1 MTLYLN
7 KHIIICLMINKL
19 NLKKLI
25 FFPGLINIQIN
36 YINIT
41 KIFLI
46 AFTIVLLGLS
56 FSEAKKKEKEEEEK
70 DCLYCNKYEKLK
82 EWPESERPEA
92 FIYEEVDYPKEMF
105 HKQNKTSKLRQG
117 ESGKKVYARFVK
129 GKGQLNKY
137 QHLMI
142 RDMAY
147 FEALF
152 NEMLNDKNASV
163 ETLEGLKKGR
173 EAMRMSLQISPKA
186 KTSEA
191 VLKFWA
197 TGKMLKLA
205 HKKNKKKKKKKAKID
220 PEISQRAAVL
230 ANMKKQIATAKVNAQ
245 RAATIEAQKQ
255 IETTK

>member
-1 MTLYLN
+1 MIKSFETQKENIHKSILKILFTAF
-7 KHIIICLMINKL
+7 IICL
-19 NLKKLI
+19 
-25 FFPGLINIQIN
+25 
-36 YINIT
+36 
-41 KIFLI
+41 
-46 AFTIVLLGLS
+46 LS
-56 FSEAKKKEKEEEEK
+56 ILSSEAAKKKDEEK

-82 EWPESERPEA
+82 DWPESERPEA
-92 FIYEEVDYPKEMF
+92 FIYEEVNYPEKMF
-105 HKQNKTSKLRQG
+105 HKNNKTSKLRQG
-117 ESGKKVYARFVK
+117 EAGKKVYQRFVK

-152 NEMLNDKNASV
+152 NEMLNDPKASV

-220 PEISQRAAVL
+220 PEISERAAVL

-255 IETTK
+255 IETSK

>member
-1 MTLYLN
+1 
-7 KHIIICLMINKL
+7 
-19 NLKKLI
+19 
-25 FFPGLINIQIN
+25 
-36 YINIT
+36 
-41 KIFLI
+41 
-46 AFTIVLLGLS
+46 
-56 FSEAKKKEKEEEEK
+56 
-70 DCLYCNKYEKLK
+70 
-82 EWPESERPEA
+82 
-92 FIYEEVDYPKEMF
+92 MF
-105 HKQNKTSKLRQG
+105 HESLIKSKQKQG
-117 ESGKKVYARFVK
+117 EAGSKVYKRFVK
-129 GKGQLNKY
+129 GKSSLNKY
-137 QHLMI
+137 QHHMI

-152 NEMLNDKNASV
+152 NEMLNDKNAKV

-205 HKKNKKKKKKKAKID
+205 WKKNKKKKKKKAKID
-220 PEISQRAAVL
+220 PEISERAAVL

-255 IETTK
+255 IESNN

>member
-1 MTLYLN
+1 
-7 KHIIICLMINKL
+7 MINNL
-19 NLKKLI
+19 LLKKKYFKLFSKILFSTILI
-25 FFPGLINIQIN
+25 FILS
-36 YINIT
+36 T
-41 KIFLI
+41 S
-46 AFTIVLLGLS
+46 LL
-56 FSEAKKKEKEEEEK
+56 EAAKKKKDEEK

-82 EWPESERPEA
+82 DWPENERPTA
-92 FIYEEVDYPKEMF
+92 FIYEEVDYPEDMF
-105 HKQNKTSKLRQG
+105 HKNNKTSKRRQG
-117 ESGKKVYARFVK
+117 EAGKKVYARFVK

-152 NEMLNDKNASV
+152 NEMLNDPKASV

-186 KTSEA
+186 TTSEA

-205 HKKNKKKKKKKAKID
+205 WKKNKKKKKKKAKID
-220 PEISQRAAVL
+220 PEISERAAVL

-255 IETTK
+255 IEGTN

>member
-1 MTLYLN
+1 
-7 KHIIICLMINKL
+7 MIAQI
-19 NLKKLI
+19 NLKRNFFSNSKIERLLNPLIKIFITSIFILI
-25 FFPGLINIQIN
+25 F
-36 YINIT
+36 
-41 KIFLI
+41 
-46 AFTIVLLGLS
+46 AVS
-56 FSEAKKKEKEEEEK
+56 FSEAAKKKDKDEK
-70 DCLYCNKYEKLK
+70 DCVYCNKYEKLK
-82 EWPESERPEA
+82 DWPESERSEA
-92 FIYEEVDYPKEMF
+92 FIYEEVDYPEGMF
-105 HKQNKTSKLRQG
+105 KKKLHKTSKKRQG
-117 ESGKKVYARFVK
+117 EAGKKVYARFVK

-152 NEMLNDKNASV
+152 NEMLNDPKASV

-205 HKKNKKKKKKKAKID
+205 WKKNKKKKKKKAKID